1 MRSDD
6 KGKKILSN
14 HPGVPTSRLSYVIV
28 EDIAREEA
36 FNDAVQSDPPFEAV
50 LHTASPFHFHPTDLK
65 KDLVDP
71 AIVGTAGILRSIKA
85 FAPTVKIVVITSSF
99 AAMINTINQPE
110 VYDET
115 CWNPV
120 TLEQSQDSPNIAYR
134 VGKTFAEKAAWNFV
148 EQEKPNF
155 QVATILPTLVLG
167 PTVSGLNSLSSVNTS
182 NERIRDMIQ
191 GKMKDGLA
199 PSGYFLWVDVR
210 DIALAHVRAMEVP
223 AAAGKRFFC
232 TAGYVDNA
240 AIADA
245 IKEGYPELSRKL
257 PEKYESDL
265 PKDIYS
271 YDNGRTR
278 NILGIEYRPVKQ
290 CVIDTVKSLL
300 EVSELSSAL

>member
-14 HPGVPTSRLSYVIV
+14 HPGLPATRLSYVIV
-28 EDIAREEA
+28 EDIAREDA
-36 FNDAVQSDPPFEAV
+36 FNDAVKSDPPFESV
-50 LHTASPFHFHPTDLK
+50 VHTASPFHFHPTDLK

-71 AIVGTAGILRSIKA
+71 AIVGTAGILKSIKA

-99 AAMINTINQPE
+99 AAMVNAINPPK

-120 TLEQSQDSPNIAYR
+120 TLEQSRESASIAYR
-134 VGKTFAEKAAWNFV
+134 VGKTFAEKAAWEFV
-148 EQEKPNF
+148 ELEKPNF
-155 QVATILPTLVLG
+155 QIATILPTLVLG
-167 PTVSGLNSLSSVNTS
+167 PTVSGLNSLSSINTS

-191 GKMKDGLA
+191 GKMKDSLA

-232 TAGYVDNA
+232 TAGYMDNA
-240 AIADA
+240 AIANA
-245 IKEGYPELSRKL
+245 IKEGYPELSEKL
-257 PEKYESDL
+257 PKQYESDL
-265 PKDIYS
+265 PKDIYG
-271 YDNGRTR
+271 YDNSRTR
-278 NILGIEYRPVKQ
+278 NILGIEYRPLKQ
-290 CVIDTVKSLL
+290 CVIDTVKSLQ
-300 EVSELSSAL
+300 EVSD